1 MIVLDSLQ
9 RSFGDFRLGPLSL
22 RIERGEYWI
31 VLGPSGSGK
40 SMLLHTLAGLFTPD
54 SGTIAI
60 ADKDVTSLPPERR
73 NIGLVF
79 QRPALFPHMSV
90 LENIAYGLRAR
101 RFLVEERKAR
111 IDAVVATVGLADI
124 LELPTATLSGGEA
137 QRVAIARALAT
148 QPDVLLLDEP
158 FGPLDHNARLGLQV
172 QLKRIHQELGLT
184 TIHVTHSRDE
194 ARALGD
200 HCVVMQGGQ
209 LVAQG
214 AVMTE
219 DGVFALPRCSF
230 VASFLGMEAPAAEQH
245 PSCARACVGEA
256 ARCDFPVRG

>member
-60 ADKDVTSLPPERR
+60 DDKDVTSLPPERR

-137 QRVAIARALAT
+137 QRVAIARALAMDP
-148 QPDVLLLDEP
+148 QIMLFDEP
-158 FGPLDHNARLGLQV
+158 TSALDSEMVGEVL
-172 QLKRIHQELGLT
+172 
-184 TIHVTHSRDE
+184 
-194 ARALGD
+194 
-200 HCVVMQGGQ
+200 
-209 LVAQG
+209 
-214 AVMTE
+214 AVMKQ
-219 DGVFALPRCSF
+219 L
-230 VASFLGMEAPAAEQH
+230 AAEGMTMLIVSHEMGFVREVADKVVFIDFGKIVEEGTAEQIFDH
-245 PSCARACVGEA
+245 PTEPRTQRFMSQII
-256 ARCDFPVRG
+256 